1 MAGQATSP
9 LWYRGAS
16 DVLLAKIQVWLKNYE
31 KGVVSRT
38 RPWLKPDGN
47 TINLPMQY
55 ANKMIWKERELDYLI
70 QVLTETG
77 ADAGLVSDIVRVRKN
92 LVARSGM
99 VAGNGYVVM
108 MDFPKSDVQT
118 MVDSLLKVKNM
129 NSVTKSTEE
138 SLTEFVESRKGSDIG
153 LWQS

>member
-1 MAGQATSP
+1 M
-9 LWYRGAS
+9 
-16 DVLLAKIQVWLKNYE
+16 
-31 KGVVSRT
+31 VSRT